1 LFSLTQI
8 QKVLSK
14 RKNLPREIRGLLKEK
29 NMATGKLE
37 EAFSFL
43 KDNIFFNFNCYNTKC
58 LNLMF

>member
-1 LFSLTQI
+1 
-8 QKVLSK
+8 
-14 RKNLPREIRGLLKEK
+14 LPREIRGLLKEK